1 MEKKRFIAAAAAL
14 LIATCASACGK
25 ADESEKGGSDT
36 AVSSETEE
44 KESAKTA
51 PADEE
56 KEPETT
62 KKRKSKKTTEASDAA
77 DKSDTKT
84 TAVKDSKSS
93 DSGNKSSGG
102 SSGSSG
108 NSSSGGSSGSS
119 GNSSSGGSSGSSG
132 NSSSGGSSGNSGNSS
147 SGGSSGSSGNSGSSS
162 SGEQSGGSGN
172 EQQGSQQTE
181 TPQTEENTYTAE
193 ITLGGS
199 PSGKGENFTVEG
211 SKVTITS
218 AGDYRFT
225 GSCSDGQII
234 VAADTEEKVKIVL
247 DGVDLNCTDGPA
259 VFIRKAKK
267 CTVELADGSS
277 NKLSDS
283 AKDKVNDGVIFSN
296 DTLRIKGGGSLEI
309 NAGNAHGISSDDD
322 LIIEGGNFVIN
333 SVKSGI
339 MAHDDISIS
348 GGEFD
353 IKGRAWS
360 FGMRA
365 QSPYDPDRPF
375 PSARSNPPKGTIN
388 INGGRILAS
397 GGTKE
402 EKSSVYAMGDF
413 NYTGGELYAAGN
425 QVTAPTTYAAPYI
438 VVDASSSIIE
448 AGSSVDFIL
457 DGTVYA
463 TLVPHNNSRCL
474 MMLSP
479 DIHDGATFSVSING
493 NSSEDFT
500 VSEGQNVF
508 KLS

>member
-51 PADEE
+51 PADDE

-132 NSSSGGSSGNSGNSS
+132 NSSSG
-147 SGGSSGSSGNSGSSS
+147 
-162 SGEQSGGSGN
+162 EQSGGSGN
-172 EQQGSQQTE
+172 EQQGGQQTE

-247 DGVDLNCTDGPA
+247 DRVDLTCTDGPA

-296 DTLRIKGGGSLEI
+296 DTLSIKGGGSLEI

-322 LIIEGGNFVIN
+322 LIIEGGNYVIN
-333 SVKSGI
+333 AIKSGI
-339 MAHDDISIS
+339 MAHDDITIN
-348 GGEFD
+348 GGDFD
-353 IKGRAWS
+353 IKGGTNGIKSKGGDNAK
-360 FGMRA
+360 G
-365 QSPYDPDRPF
+365 
-375 PSARSNPPKGTIN
+375 KGTIN

-425 QVTAPTTYAAPYI
+425 QVTAPTTYATPYI

-457 DGTVYA
+457 DGAVYA

-479 DIHDGATFSVSING
+479 DIHDGASFSVSING

>member
-51 PADEE
+51 PADDE

-132 NSSSGGSSGNSGNSS
+132 NSSSGGSSGSSGNSS

-162 SGEQSGGSGN
+162 SGEQSDGSGN
-172 EQQGSQQTE
+172 EQQGGQQSGD
-181 TPQTEENTYTAE
+181 PQTEENTYTAE

-247 DGVDLNCTDGPA
+247 DGVDLTCTDGPA

-322 LIIEGGNFVIN
+322 LIIEGGNYVIN
-333 SVKSGI
+333 AIKSGI
-339 MAHDDISIS
+339 MAHDDITIN
-348 GGEFD
+348 GGDFD
-353 IKGRAWS
+353 IKGGTNGIKSKGGDNAK
-360 FGMRA
+360 G
-365 QSPYDPDRPF
+365 
-375 PSARSNPPKGTIN
+375 KGTIN

-425 QVTAPTTYAAPYI
+425 QVTAPTTYATPYI

-457 DGTVYA
+457 DGAVYA
-463 TLVPHNNSRCL
+463 SLVPHNNSHCL

-479 DIHDGATFSVSING
+479 DIHDGASFSVSING

>member
-51 PADEE
+51 PADDE

-102 SSGSSG
+102 LSGSSG

-132 NSSSGGSSGNSGNSS
+132 NISSGGSSGSSGNSS
-147 SGGSSGSSGNSGSSS
+147 SGGSSGSSGNSS

-172 EQQGSQQTE
+172 EQQGGQQSGD
-181 TPQTEENTYTAE
+181 PQTEENTYTAE

-247 DGVDLNCTDGPA
+247 DGVDLTCTDGPA

-322 LIIEGGNFVIN
+322 LIIEGGNYVIN
-333 SVKSGI
+333 SIKSGI
-339 MAHDDISIS
+339 MAHDDITIN

-353 IKGRAWS
+353 IKGGTNGIKSKGGDNAK
-360 FGMRA
+360 G
-365 QSPYDPDRPF
+365 
-375 PSARSNPPKGTIN
+375 KGTIN

-425 QVTAPTTYAAPYI
+425 QVTAPTTYATPYI

-479 DIHDGATFSVSING
+479 DIHDGASFSVSING

>member
-51 PADEE
+51 PADDE

-132 NSSSGGSSGNSGNSS
+132 NSSSGGSSGSSGNSS

-172 EQQGSQQTE
+172 EQQGGQQSGD
-181 TPQTEENTYTAE
+181 PQTEENTYTAE

-339 MAHDDISIS
+339 MAHDDITIS

-353 IKGRAWS
+353 IKGGTNGIKSKGGDNAK
-360 FGMRA
+360 G
-365 QSPYDPDRPF
+365 
-375 PSARSNPPKGTIN
+375 KGTIN

-425 QVTAPTTYAAPYI
+425 QVTAPTTYATPYI

-474 MMLSP
+474 LMLSP

-508 KLS
+508 KLG